1 MVGFSCSPGWLE
13 RLLQEKFFNPCLVHE
28 GVKKNEK
35 NIFCLDC
42 CISICPHCLS
52 PHRSHRLLQIR
63 RYVYHDVIR
72 VDDMEKL
79 IDCSFVQSYIT
90 NSAKVVFL
98 NERPQTRPFRGSG
111 NVCNTCDRS
120 LQDPYVFCSVAC
132 KVKHL
137 IKREGG
143 ISKYLYDCQFL
154 PLPDGARGDSSSY
167 YELEEGQMTPE
178 SILESPASFSSVSGS
193 SHSGGGGV
201 GCRTLACT
209 ATTEAVVRKKR
220 SSVVSGAAAAASRT
234 AAFRPSCSTAND
246 LLEAVHVANRRKG
259 IPNRSPLY

>member
-1 MVGFSCSPGWLE
+1 MVGFTCSPGWLE
-13 RLLQEKFFNPCLVHE
+13 RLLQEKFFNPCFVHE

-42 CISICPHCLS
+42 SISICPHCLS

-79 IDCSFVQSYIT
+79 IDCSYVQSYIT

-98 NERPQTRPFRGSG
+98 NQRPQTRPFRGSG

-137 IKREGG
+137 IKSEGG

-154 PLPDGARGDSSSY
+154 PLPDGARGDSSY
-167 YELEEGQMTPE
+167 YELEDGQMTPD
-178 SILESPASFSSVSGS
+178 SILESPVSFSSASGS
-193 SHSGGGGV
+193 SHSGGV
-201 GCRTLACT
+201 GCRTLGCT
-209 ATTEAVVRKKR
+209 ATTEVVRKKR
-220 SSVVSGAAAAASRT
+220 SSVSGSSRSTYRPTCSPAAV
-234 AAFRPSCSTAND
+234 
-246 LLEAVHVANRRKG
+246 LEVHVNRRKG